1 MEWLVCKN
9 KKDGDLFMQSRI
21 EREYML
27 NVLMD
32 VEQEICSIVVKQF
45 LTVDEAD
52 DYLFEITQAD
62 KLINSIIK

>member
-32 VEQEICSIVVKQF
+32 VEQEICSVVVKQF
-45 LTVDEAD
+45 LTVDEAG
-52 DYLFEITQAD
+52 DYLFEIEQAN
-62 KLINSIIK
+62 KLINSIIQ

>member
-32 VEQEICSIVVKQF
+32 VEQEVCSIVVKQF
-45 LTVDEAD
+45 LTVDEAG